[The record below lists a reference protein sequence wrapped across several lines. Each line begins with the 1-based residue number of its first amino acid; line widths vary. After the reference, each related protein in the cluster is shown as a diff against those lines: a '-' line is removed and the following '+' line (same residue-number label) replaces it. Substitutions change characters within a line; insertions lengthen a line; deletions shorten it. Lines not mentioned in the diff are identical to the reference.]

1 MTAAARLLA
10 WRRCRG
16 GVVCKGYPLNKTVGQ
31 TSASGEGAE
40 PTVESLGG
48 AELEIRC
55 CYGTVGDSRFT
66 DFRTLP
72 GVGRTEYVAP
82 QEGVT
87 SHRGMKRDHGRA
99 TA

>member
-1 MTAAARLLA
+1 MVGWSA
-10 WRRCRG
+10 
-16 GVVCKGYPLNKTVGQ
+16 KGYPLNKTVGQ

-40 PTVESLGG
+40 PTVDSLGS

-55 CYGTVGDSRFT
+55 CYGTVGESRFT

-72 GVGRTEYVAP
+72 GVGRTEYVALTRVSP
-82 QEGVT
+82 P
-87 SHRGMKRDHGRA
+87 HRGMERDHGRA